1 MLSEPGFSMRKIVM
15 IHANQGQKISF
26 LNDNLVVKDKEGK
39 IILQYTCHRVF
50 IIYII
55 GGFTVTSGL
64 IERGRRFGISFV
76 FLTAGYKFYESIPYA
91 SRGNTML
98 VSRQYTSNINGQIAQ
113 KIVEN
118 KILNQR
124 KALLSLRKYKDGIVM
139 IDKRLESLVEPIDDL
154 ATLLGIEGTVAKIY
168 FNRVFEEANWQ
179 GRQPRVKNDV
189 INLLLDIGYTVLFN
203 YVDAMTSMYGFDVYK
218 GNLHQEFYKRK
229 SLICDLVEPFR
240 VIVDLKI
247 RKMYNLKQISE
258 DDFICQRGRYMIN
271 FKSKTNYGVEF
282 AKEINDY
289 SICIYRYVKGYYRW
303 FMTSEDIS
311 KMPMAEVVKNDFN

>member
-124 KALLSLRKYKDGIVM
+124 KALLSLRKYKDGIEM

-154 ATLLGIEGTVAKIY
+154 ATL
-168 FNRVFEEANWQ
+168 
-179 GRQPRVKNDV
+179 
-189 INLLLDIGYTVLFN
+189 
-203 YVDAMTSMYGFDVYK
+203 
-218 GNLHQEFYKRK
+218 
-229 SLICDLVEPFR
+229 
-240 VIVDLKI
+240 
-247 RKMYNLKQISE
+247 
-258 DDFICQRGRYMIN
+258 
-271 FKSKTNYGVEF
+271 
-282 AKEINDY
+282 
-289 SICIYRYVKGYYRW
+289 
-303 FMTSEDIS
+303 
-311 KMPMAEVVKNDFN
+311 